1 MERFEAFSTSTLR
14 RMVVHSFMSLCTL
27 LPSALVPSWTR
38 KPGRRAKQIRGWSG
52 AVVFDRDLQAPRAVT
67 FDRFLHSGLPPESC
81 HKIQRP
87 GDQEESICPCPI
99 HHCPRCIK
107 HDLQVP
113 PERPRSDIEVVE
125 LAEIFRTQLIATR
138 DLPQSGD
145 AGPHFESPRCPTFK
159 LGLLRNKGP
168 GANDGHVSS
177 ENVEQL
183 W

>member
-67 FDRFLHSGLPPESC
+67 FDRFLHRTLEFMPPSLGHRTRVHSSDCGWLGLPGEFEPS
-81 HKIQRP
+81 H
-87 GDQEESICPCPI
+87 PC
-99 HHCPRCIK
+99 
-107 HDLQVP
+107 
-113 PERPRSDIEVVE
+113 
-125 LAEIFRTQLIATR
+125 
-138 DLPQSGD
+138 
-145 AGPHFESPRCPTFK
+145 
-159 LGLLRNKGP
+159 
-168 GANDGHVSS
+168 
-177 ENVEQL
+177 